1 MTTAAATAPATTGA
15 TATAPTASAD
25 AALAPALADALAG
38 IHLSADGLTATVGP
52 RTIEGESTRE
62 LQQRLGAGLYEVFH
76 TGRAEADTRPRRMA
90 PRDHGFERELAAAL
104 PHHEITR
111 TGILLGAP
119 RTPTGIGASPAP
131 EAPAPEALVSW
142 DGVRV
147 RVPVDRLTADGPL
160 VPGAEVRSPASPAR
174 PALSPGF
181 FYAMGSREPRFGD
194 ELLRVYVHL
203 TDPARAPYVW
213 GAVLAR
219 LEAAG
224 AGYHAKVLSGPADYP
239 RRDALVVYLG
249 AESWGACHT
258 VADAVRDLPGTG
270 PDTSVFAHRLGPAA
284 AVAWEPADPRPGA
297 GGLSFGQHRAAA
309 LAEAAVRA
317 AAAAGSDT
325 DADPTRSAFAGAG
338 IDPGAPYRNL
348 ASPDLPAR

>member
-1 MTTAAATAPATTGA
+1 MTTAAATAP
-15 TATAPTASAD
+15 TAPAD
-25 AALAPALADALAG
+25 AALAPALADALAR

-62 LQQRLGAGLYEVFH
+62 LQQRLGAALYEVFH

-111 TGILLGAP
+111 TGVLLRAPQPPTTDRGA
-119 RTPTGIGASPAP
+119 RVP
-131 EAPAPEALVSW
+131 EAPASEAPVPEALVSW

-147 RVPVDRLTADGPL
+147 RVPVARLTADGPL

-203 TDPARAPYVW
+203 TDPARAPRVW
-213 GAVLAR
+213 GAVLER

-249 AESWGACHT
+249 AESRGACHT

-270 PDTSVFAHRLGPAA
+270 SDTSVFAHRLGPAA

-317 AAAAGSDT
+317 AAGAGSDT
-325 DADPTRSAFAGAG
+325 DAHPARSAFAGAG

-348 ASPDLPAR
+348 ASPGLPAR

>member
-1 MTTAAATAPATTGA
+1 MTTAAAAAPATP
-15 TATAPTASAD
+15 APAD
-25 AALAPALADALAG
+25 ALAPALADALAR

-62 LQQRLGAGLYEVFH
+62 LQQRLGAALYEVFH

-90 PRDHGFERELAAAL
+90 PRDHGFERELAAAV
-104 PHHEITR
+104 PHREVRR
-111 TGILLGAP
+111 TGVLLRAP
-119 RTPTGIGASPAP
+119 QEPAGG
-131 EAPAPEALVSW
+131 EALVSW

-160 VPGAEVRSPASPAR
+160 VPGTGVSSPASPVR

-181 FYAMGSREPRFGD
+181 FYAMGSREPGFGD

-203 TDPARAPYVW
+203 TDPGRAPRIW
-213 GAVLAR
+213 GTVLER

-249 AESWGACHT
+249 GESWGACHT
-258 VADAVRDLPGTG
+258 VADAVRDLPGTA

-317 AAAAGSDT
+317 ASDAGTGAHAAFG
-325 DADPTRSAFAGAG
+325 GAG